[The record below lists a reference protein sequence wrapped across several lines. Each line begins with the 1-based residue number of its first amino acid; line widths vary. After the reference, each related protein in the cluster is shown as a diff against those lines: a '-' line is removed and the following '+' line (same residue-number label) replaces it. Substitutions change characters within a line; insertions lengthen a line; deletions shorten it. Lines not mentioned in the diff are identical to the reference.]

1 MKHSGLWL
9 SALLPA
15 LLAVPAAGQAHGF
28 VVFSSAA
35 TQNFVLGP
43 GPELRLAAA
52 AERMRPEKF
61 AVGAGRLF
69 GVDPI
74 PGRLFRL
81 GADLKEDASV
91 TLGPVREIAYMLGA
105 DDRRVFVFFDNTLEV
120 FDADLKSFG
129 RVTLEAERRGDIVPV
144 ISPDGFRVFED
155 SAFVMASNTGDVFAV
170 SLKDMAFRRLDLAA
184 DGKKG
189 TLRALWVDPSARTL
203 DVLDSRVEEEYVAD
217 GRRAIKGDY
226 TQTFALDD
234 PASKPKLTRLF
245 EEREI
250 HQPQTLDS
258 LGDEE
263 RPEHI
268 QYRERGPLTRR
279 EAPTTGV
286 HIGAMSET
294 NPSLA
299 QVMEY
304 GAGADGVPDR
314 SLAVLRSAGRLERLA
329 PGSVPAVSAVGRR
342 LVVMPKEFSLLVDR
356 LGEAALR
363 EAVLAY

>member
-1 MKHSGLWL
+1 MKHSGLWP
-9 SALLPA
+9 SALLLA
-15 LLAVPAAGQAHGF
+15 LLSAPAAGQTHGF
-28 VVFSSAA
+28 IVFSSAA
-35 TQNFVLGP
+35 TQNFLLGP

-52 AERMRPEKF
+52 AKRMRPEKF
-61 AVGAGRLF
+61 AVCAGRLF

-170 SLKDMAFRRLDLAA
+170 DLKGFSYKRLDL
-184 DGKKG
+184 GRNGEKG
-189 TLRALWVDPSARTL
+189 TLRAIWIDPDARTL
-203 DVLDSRVEEEYVAD
+203 DVLDARTQEEFVAE
-217 GRRAIKGDY
+217 GRRVIKGDY
-226 TQTFALDD
+226 TQTFKLGDLD
-234 PASKPKLTRLF
+234 AKPGLTRLL

-258 LGDEE
+258 GGDEG
-263 RPEHI
+263 REHI
-268 QYRERGPLTRR
+268 QYRERGPLHRR
-279 EAPTTGV
+279 EAPTVGTHLGV
-286 HIGAMSET
+286 MSGT
-294 NPSLA
+294 NPSVA
-299 QVMEY
+299 RAMEY
-304 GAGADGVPDR
+304 GDGAEGIPGI
-314 SLAVLRSAGRLERLA
+314 SLVVLRGAGRLERFA
-329 PGSVPAVSAVGRR
+329 PGAIPATAVVGSR
-342 LVVMPKEFSLLVDR
+342 LVVMPKEFSLLVGL
-356 LGEAALR
+356 LGEDAVRDAAL
-363 EAVLAY
+363 AY